1 MSDLPD
7 ERPVLYFDGVCNL
20 CNRSVQFVIRHD
32 KKGRFLFAPL
42 QSAAGAEIQQKLE
55 SLNGGRVP
63 DSLVLSWKGKLRTE
77 SDAALHTA
85 GLLGFPWNLASLL
98 LLVPR
103 FLRDLLYR
111 WVARNRYRWFGRQ
124 DACMMP
130 TPELKARFLG

>member
-63 DSLVLSWKGKLRTE
+63 DSLVLSWKGELRTE

-85 GLLGFPWNLASLL
+85 RLLGFPWNLASLL

-103 FLRDLLYR
+103 FLRDPLYR